1 MAEGRGREA
10 AAADAGTSATKVS
23 DASTDLEAFAT
34 VADGDA
40 LPAGEL
46 R

>member
-1 MAEGRGREA
+1 VTAQTAERRRL
-10 AAADAGTSATKVS
+10 DAGTSATKAS
-23 DASTDLEAFAT
+23 DASTDLKAFAT
-34 VADGDA
+34 VANGYA